1 MENEMRTLEELHAH
15 YKAVR
20 ARLDN
25 PIKKEPPVRLIY
37 PEPEPE
43 PYPDPLSLP
52 AIVQKLNEAIEV
64 AIAAPPAVTETPSKK
79 ILSEV
84 AEKYAMPPT
93 VFRSKSRDAA
103 YVLCRQEAS
112 YRLKYE
118 LNFSLSQI
126 GRLMGHRDHTTVL
139 HAIRRYEK
147 NLALGQ
153 GPWASKS
160 CVSSACVTQ
169 VEPQTQNDHG

>member
-1 MENEMRTLEELHAH
+1 MRTLEELHAH

-20 ARLDN
+20 ARLDA
-25 PIKKEPPVRLIY
+25 PIKKEPAVRLIY
-37 PEPEPE
+37 PEPEK
-43 PYPDPLSLP
+43 YPDPLDFP
-52 AIVQKLNEAIEV
+52 VAPITPDDIGDVGEIVEEAVV
-64 AIAAPPAVTETPSKK
+64 APAVTTETPARRV
-79 ILSEV
+79 LSEV
-84 AEKYAMPPT
+84 AEKHKMPPM
-93 VFRSKSRDAA
+93 VFRSKSRDTA

-147 NLALGQ
+147 NLALG
-153 GPWASKS
+153 GKPWTRSS
-160 CVSSACVTQ
+160 VSGDCATQ
-169 VEPQTQNDHG
+169 VEPQSQDYHE

>member
-1 MENEMRTLEELHAH
+1 MRTLEELHAH

-20 ARLDN
+20 ARLDA
-25 PIKKEPPVRLIY
+25 PIKKEPAVRLIY
-37 PEPEPE
+37 PEPEK
-43 PYPDPLSLP
+43 YPDPLDLP
-52 AIVQKLNEAIEV
+52 VVSIIPDVVGEVGEIVEEV
-64 AIAAPPAVTETPSKK
+64 IAAPPVTTETPAKK

-84 AEKYAMPPT
+84 SDKHGMPPT

-160 CVSSACVTQ
+160 CVSSACVTKSGTTDA
-169 VEPQTQNDHG
+169 P

>member
-1 MENEMRTLEELHAH
+1 
-15 YKAVR
+15 
-20 ARLDN
+20 
-25 PIKKEPPVRLIY
+25 
-37 PEPEPE
+37 
-43 PYPDPLSLP
+43 
-52 AIVQKLNEAIEV
+52 
-64 AIAAPPAVTETPSKK
+64 
-79 ILSEV
+79 
-84 AEKYAMPPT
+84 MPPT
-93 VFRSKSRDAA
+93 VFRSQSRDAA
-103 YVLCRQEAS
+103 YVLCRQEAA

-160 CVSSACVTQ
+160 CVSNACVTQ
-169 VEPQTQNDHG
+169 VETTGAT

>member
-1 MENEMRTLEELHAH
+1 MVTLEELNEH

-20 ARLDN
+20 ARLN
-25 PIKKEPPVRLIY
+25 SPPIMKREPPAPTLHSG
-37 PEPEPE
+37 
-43 PYPDPLSLP
+43 PYPDPLDSPPPVKAPKQEVP
-52 AIVQKLNEAIEV
+52 AE
-64 AIAAPPAVTETPSKK
+64 APPVTAETPARRV
-79 ILSEV
+79 LSEV
-84 AEKYAMPPT
+84 ADKHGMPST
-93 VFRSKSRDAA
+93 VFRSQSRDAA
-103 YVLCRQEAS
+103 YVLCRQEAA

-153 GPWASKS
+153 EPRASK
-160 CVSSACVTQ
+160 CVSNACATQ
-169 VEPQTQNDHG
+169 VELTGAT

>member
-1 MENEMRTLEELHAH
+1 MRTLEELHAH

-20 ARLDN
+20 ARLDA
-25 PIKKEPPVRLIY
+25 PIKKEPAVRLIY
-37 PEPEPE
+37 PEPEK
-43 PYPDPLSLP
+43 YPDPLDFP
-52 AIVQKLNEAIEV
+52 VAPIIPDAVVDVGEIVEDAIVT
-64 AIAAPPAVTETPSKK
+64 PPVTTETPARRV
-79 ILSEV
+79 LSEV
-84 AEKYAMPPT
+84 AEKHGMPFT

-147 NLALGQ
+147 NLALG
-153 GPWASKS
+153 GKPWTRSG
-160 CVSSACVTQ
+160 VSNACVTQ
-169 VEPQTQNDHG
+169 VEPQAQDHHE

>member
-1 MENEMRTLEELHAH
+1 MENGMRTLEELHAH

-37 PEPEPE
+37 PEPEPA
-43 PYPDPLSLP
+43 PFPDPLD
-52 AIVQKLNEAIEV
+52 VVEVVEAVVETPPEEPV
-64 AIAAPPAVTETPSKK
+64 AAPPAITETPSKK

-84 AEKYAMPPT
+84 AEKHGMPPT
-93 VFRSKSRDAA
+93 VFRSKSRNAA
-103 YVLCRQEAS
+103 YVLCRQEAA

-147 NLALGQ
+147 NLVLGVA
-153 GPWASKS
+153 PWTRK
-160 CVSSACVTQ
+160 CVSDACITKDGN
-169 VEPQTQNDHG
+169 TGAT

>member
-1 MENEMRTLEELHAH
+1 MKMKTLEELHAH

-20 ARLDN
+20 ARLDA
-25 PIKKEPPVRLIY
+25 PIKKEPAVRLIY
-37 PEPEPE
+37 PEPEK
-43 PYPDPLSLP
+43 YPDPLYFP
-52 AIVQKLNEAIEV
+52 VAPIIPDVVIEIVPVEPVDN
-64 AIAAPPAVTETPSKK
+64 PPVTTETPARK

-84 AEKYAMPPT
+84 ADKHGMPPT

-103 YVLCRQEAS
+103 YVLCRQEAA

-147 NLALGQ
+147 NLALGL

-160 CVSSACVTQ
+160 CVTNACVTKDG
-169 VEPQTQNDHG
+169 TTGAT